1 MKGGSIVE
9 KGSHDELI
17 GNPEGSYTA
26 LWKLQQTAPTK
37 DAPSFE
43 VLQVSMHRVS
53 VAQMAK
59 GA

>member
-17 GNPEGSYTA
+17 SNPEGDYTA

-43 VLQVSMHRVS
+43 VLQVSMHLNS
-53 VAQMAK
+53 
-59 GA
+59 